1 MSVSKDPN
9 GLWCVILAA
18 GASTRLGKPKQLVRY
33 RSRPLLLHAAHA
45 ATSMS
50 PNHTIVVL
58 GAHSLRLRALIARHL
73 ESVSVVVNPR
83 WQSGMTSSLITG
95 LSALPSNARAAL
107 LVLSDQPRVGPQS
120 LRRLVK
126 AWRTKPSAP
135 AAAYFSDT
143 MRWPSRKGRKLLTRL
158 VHVSISLRRT
168 VCIELGFWELEIA
181 PCGWALL
188 PAIGLLLSMP
198 VAISLTS

>member
-143 MRWPSRKGRKLLTRL
+143 IGAPAILPRRYWVDIRKLRGDVGARSLLQQAGVNTTKVTMPEAALDVDTDEDLKRL
-158 VHVSISLRRT
+158 
-168 VCIELGFWELEIA
+168 
-181 PCGWALL
+181 
-188 PAIGLLLSMP
+188 
-198 VAISLTS
+198 